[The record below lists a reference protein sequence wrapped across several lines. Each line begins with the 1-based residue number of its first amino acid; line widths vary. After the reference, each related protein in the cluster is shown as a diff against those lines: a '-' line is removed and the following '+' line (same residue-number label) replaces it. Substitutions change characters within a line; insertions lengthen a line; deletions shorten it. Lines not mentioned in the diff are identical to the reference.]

1 VAVVPGLSRRWRSRQ
16 RASAWRRLRRSISL
30 VESSYWV
37 SFEHS
42 AVSRE
47 RFKLQTDHPRVRGSA
62 SYLTG
67 TSGLELPCL
76 EFLPGRAE
84 VTELVNGRARWR
96 EREHIKGF
104 GEHLFQVILGGD
116 ADGHVR
122 IEILPACFRH
132 ERRDVVDRRLV
143 DVGILGRCND
153 RCSGPRFSAE
163 TGNCTYQILLQ
174 LEQIVCLLHYKAR
187 KADVLPGDGVVLECL
202 QAP

>member
-1 VAVVPGLSRRWRSRQ
+1 MAVGPGLSGRSRSRH

-47 RFKLQTDHPRVRGSA
+47 RFKRIIRKLSPRVRGSA

-67 TSGLELPCL
+67 TSALELPCL
-76 EFLPGRAE
+76 EFLPSRPE
-84 VTELVNGRARWR
+84 VTELVNGRARLR
-96 EREHIKGF
+96 ECEHVKGF

-143 DVGILGRCND
+143 DVGILGGCNE
-153 RCSGPRFSAE
+153 RCSGPSFSRE
-163 TGNCTYQILLQ
+163 RGNCVDQILLQ
-174 LEQIVCLLHYKAR
+174 LEQIVCCLDYTPR
-187 KADVLPGDGVVLECL
+187 QPDVLPGHS
-202 QAP
+202 